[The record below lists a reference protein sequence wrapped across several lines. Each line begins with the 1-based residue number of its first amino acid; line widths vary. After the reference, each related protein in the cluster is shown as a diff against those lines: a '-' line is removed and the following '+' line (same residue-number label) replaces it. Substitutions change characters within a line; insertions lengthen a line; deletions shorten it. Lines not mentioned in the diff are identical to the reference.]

1 MVNIAKHKLTP
12 IGSKVMVLKISSNE
26 TRGMLLDN
34 IMNQNI
40 VRGVIC
46 SVGLHPSHNFV
57 VKVGDKVIF
66 QKDMTTSEITLDGTT
81 YYIIR
86 EEDAV
91 IIQEE

>member
-12 IGSKVMVLKISSNE
+12 VGSKIMILKTSSNE
-26 TRGMLLDN
+26 AKGMLLDN
-34 IMNQNI
+34 IMNQNV
-40 VRGVIC
+40 VRGVVC
-46 SVGLHPSHNFV
+46 SVGLHPGHNFV

-86 EEDAV
+86 EEDAI